1 MKSIKF
7 GTDGWRAMIAED
19 YTVSNVRRIASGT
32 AIWMKQKGMASAV
45 IGHDCR
51 FGGRMFLE
59 ETAKTLAAHGIVVL
73 AAQGFV
79 STPMVSLGVIR
90 HAAGLGVVIT
100 ASHNP
105 PSYNGFKLKSSYGG
119 PTIPSDIAE
128 VESLIP
134 DDFVL
139 PEVSYETYCQQGLI
153 SHVDL
158 EAEYLDHV
166 ARHFDLSRLQAFR
179 GIAYDAMYGAG
190 QRIMQQILPQ
200 LKAFHCEYNP
210 GFGHTPPEPITRNLS
225 EIMQFLAAHP
235 GQSIGIANDGDADR
249 IAMMDDRGRMVDSHH
264 ILLLLVQYLHVH
276 KKMSGKIV
284 VSFSVTNK
292 LKKLADHYGLET
304 IVTKIGF
311 KYIAEYMICED
322 VLVAGEESGGLAIKD
337 IFRARRRMD
346 RTHHS
351 RIYSRHRQDAPATFI
366 DEVYDIVGAFSYD
379 RHDLHLTA
387 SDKDKVQHRLS
398 QQRIASFGPYEVR
411 NYENLDG
418 DKYYLDNDAWIM
430 YRLSGTEPV
439 LRIYAQGQ
447 HEEEVNNLLQCARA
461 AVMG

>member
-235 GQSIGIANDGDADR
+235 GQYIGIANDGDADR
-249 IAMMDDRGRMVDSHH
+249 IAMMDDSGRMVDSHH

-276 KKMSGKIV
+276 KKMNGKIV

-292 LKKLADHYGLET
+292 LKKLAEHYGLET
-304 IVTKIGF
+304 IITKIGF
-311 KYIAEYMICED
+311 KYIAEYMIRED
-322 VLVAGEESGGLAIKD
+322 VLVAGEESGGLAIKGHIPERD
-337 IFRARRRMD
+337 GVWIGLTILEFMAV
-346 RTHHS
+346 TGKTL
-351 RIYSRHRQDAPATFI
+351 QQLI

-387 SDKDKVQHRLS
+387 SDKEKVQYRLS

-447 HEEEVNNLLQCARA
+447 HEEEVNNLLQWARA